1 LGSYWI
7 GRCNFVDLF
16 VLRVITDIQ
25 KKFQSVQITGAFK
38 PGDFLLCYRICWNL
52 FFKGDISNIVAF
64 LLFFGAIR
72 ACCHHIK

>member
-1 LGSYWI
+1 MGSYWI

-16 VLRVITDIQ
+16 VLRVIADIQ

-38 PGDFLLCYRICWNL
+38 PGDFLCAVGFAGSC
-52 FFKGDISNIVAF
+52 FFKGDISSIVAF